1 MAHVMLMYVLCG
13 CVCFLVRVCLFS
25 SLVVFYN
32 LCGCVYHVG
41 VCFTPQGSSE
51 ACVEF
56 VLIMIVGVWLC
67 ACFVVCVICMGV
79 FFF

>member
-1 MAHVMLMYVLCG
+1 MLMYVLCG
-13 CVCFLVRVCLFS
+13 CVCFLVWVCLFS

-67 ACFVVCVICMGV
+67 ACFVVCIICMGV